1 MKKLLFLLLLFTDVA
16 FSQTLTLDKVNE
28 TAKQHY
34 PLIRQK
40 DLIQQ
45 TRNISNEYLNKGY
58 LPQLSLSGQATYQS
72 DVTAVKIPVPG
83 VSIDPLS
90 LDQFRIVADVSQVI
104 YDGGFIRQ
112 QKNMQQLTADVEEQK
127 VDYVVELKWM
137 AGFFNRIFL

>member
-34 PLIRQK
+34 PLVRQK

-45 TRNISNEYLNKGY
+45 TRNITVENLNKGY

-90 LDQFRIVADVSQVI
+90 RDQYRIVADVSQVI

-112 QKNMQQLTADVEEQK
+112 HTAEQAISVRELDPGLDPPSFVEPDHEASL
-127 VDYVVELKWM
+127 VV
-137 AGFFNRIFL
+137 